1 MDDIIIRKAVQ
12 EDCAP
17 ILELIKELADYEN
30 ALHEVT
36 LPLDQ
41 FIEDGF
47 GKSPV
52 WGAFIAEYNGGII
65 GISLYYD
72 RYSTWKGRRLYL
84 EDLVVT
90 EKWRGKQIGKKLF
103 EATMEYGK
111 SCQYTGMVF
120 QVLNWN
126 EPAINS
132 TKNTA
137 RNLIMNGLMFP
148 LSSKFNVQGLK
159 FLLFVLKIFK
169 L

>member
-1 MDDIIIRKAVQ
+1 MSEVLIRRAVQ

-17 ILELIKELADYEN
+17 MLELIKELADYEK

-36 LPLDQ
+36 LTLEQ

-52 WGAFIAEYNGGII
+52 WGAFVAEFNGEIV

-90 EKWRGKQIGKKLF
+90 ENLRGKQIGKKLF
-103 EATMEYGK
+103 EATLEHGK
-111 SCQYTGMVF
+111 SNHYSGMVL

-126 EPAINS
+126 EPAINFY
-132 TKNTA
+132 KKY
-137 RNLIMNGLMFP
+137 NLKFDDEW
-148 LSSKFNVQGLK
+148 FNVSIE
-159 FLLFVLKIFK
+159 F
-169 L
+169 

>member
-1 MDDIIIRKAVQ
+1 MDEVLIRKAVP
-12 EDCAP
+12 EDCAAM
-17 ILELIKELADYEN
+17 LELIKELADYEK

-36 LPLDQ
+36 LTLED

-52 WGAFIAEYNGGII
+52 WGAFVAELDGKIV

-90 EKWRGKQIGKKLF
+90 EKLRGKQIGKKLF
-103 EATMEYGK
+103 EATLEYGK
-111 SCQYTGMVF
+111 SNHYSGMVF

-126 EPAINS
+126 ESAINFYKKYS
-132 TKNTA
+132 
-137 RNLIMNGLMFP
+137 P
-148 LSSKFNVQGLK
+148 KFDDEWLNVSIG
-159 FLLFVLKIFK
+159 FK
-169 L
+169 

>member
-1 MDDIIIRKAVQ
+1 MEEVIIRKAVQ
-12 EDCAP
+12 EDCGP
-17 ILELIKELADYEN
+17 MLELIKELADYEK

-36 LPLDQ
+36 LTLDQ

-52 WGAFIAEYNGGII
+52 WGAFVAEYKAEII
-65 GISLYYD
+65 GISLFYD

-90 EKWRGKQIGKKLF
+90 EKYRGKQVGKKLF

-111 SCQYTGMVF
+111 SEQYSGMVF

-126 EPAINS
+126 EPAIS
-132 TKNTA
+132 FYKKYSPK
-137 RNLIMNGLMFP
+137 FDDEW
-148 LSSKFNVQGLK
+148 FNVSIE
-159 FLLFVLKIFK
+159 FN
-169 L
+169 

>member
-1 MDDIIIRKAVQ
+1 MDVVTIRKAVR

-17 ILELIKELADYEN
+17 MLELIKELAEYEK

-36 LPLDQ
+36 LTLEQ

-47 GKSPV
+47 GKATV
-52 WGAFIAEYNGGII
+52 WGAFVAEADRKIV
-65 GISLYYD
+65 GISLYYE

-90 EKWRGKQIGKKLF
+90 EAMRGKQIGRKLF

-111 SCQYTGMVF
+111 SGNYSGMVF

-126 EPAINS
+126 EPAINFYKKYS
-132 TKNTA
+132 AK
-137 RNLIMNGLMFP
+137 FDDEW
-148 LSSKFNVQGLK
+148 FNVS
-159 FLLFVLKIFK
+159 IEFK
-169 L
+169 V

>member
-1 MDDIIIRKAVQ
+1 MSDVIIRKAVQ

-17 ILELIKELADYEN
+17 MLELIKELADYEK

-36 LPLDQ
+36 LTLEQ

-47 GKSPV
+47 GSSPV
-52 WGAFIAEYNGGII
+52 WGAFVAEYNGEIV

-90 EKWRGKQIGKKLF
+90 EKLRGQQIGKKLF
-103 EATMEYGK
+103 EATMEHGK
-111 SCQYTGMVF
+111 SNHYNGMVF

-126 EPAINS
+126 KPAINFYKKYS
-132 TKNTA
+132 
-137 RNLIMNGLMFP
+137 P
-148 LSSKFNVQGLK
+148 KFDDEWLNVS
-159 FLLFVLKIFK
+159 IEFK
-169 L
+169 

>member
-1 MDDIIIRKAVQ
+1 MEEIIIRKAVQ

-17 ILELIKELADYEN
+17 MLELIKELADYEK

-36 LPLDQ
+36 LTLEQ
-41 FIEDGF
+41 FTEDGF

-52 WGAFIAEYNGGII
+52 WGAFVAEFEGQIV

-90 EKWRGKQIGKKLF
+90 EKLRGKQIGKKLF
-103 EATMEYGK
+103 EATLEHGR
-111 SCQYTGMVF
+111 SNQYSGMVF

-126 EPAINS
+126 EPAINFY
-132 TKNTA
+132 KKYEPK
-137 RNLIMNGLMFP
+137 FDDEW
-148 LSSKFNVQGLK
+148 FNVS
-159 FLLFVLKIFK
+159 IEFK
-169 L
+169 

>member
-1 MDDIIIRKAVQ
+1 MSEVVIRKAVQ

-17 ILELIKELADYEN
+17 MLELIKELADYEK

-36 LPLDQ
+36 LTLDQ

-52 WGAFIAEYNGGII
+52 WGAFVAEFNGKIV

-72 RYSTWKGRRLYL
+72 RYSTWKGKRLYL

-90 EKWRGKQIGKKLF
+90 ENLRGKQIGKKLF

-111 SCQYTGMVF
+111 SNQYSGMVF

-126 EPAINS
+126 EPAINFYKKYS
-132 TKNTA
+132 
-137 RNLIMNGLMFP
+137 P
-148 LSSKFNVQGLK
+148 KFDDEWLNVS
-159 FLLFVLKIFK
+159 IEFK
-169 L
+169 

>member
-1 MDDIIIRKAVQ
+1 MDDVTIRKAVR

-17 ILELIKELADYEN
+17 MLELIKELAEYEK

-36 LPLDQ
+36 LTLEQ
-41 FIEDGF
+41 FSEDGF
-47 GKSPV
+47 GNNPV
-52 WGAFIAEYNGGII
+52 WGAFVAEIGGKIL

-90 EKWRGKQIGKKLF
+90 EEMRGKQIGRKLF

-111 SCQYTGMVF
+111 TGNYTGMVF

-126 EPAINS
+126 EPAINFYKKYS
-132 TKNTA
+132 
-137 RNLIMNGLMFP
+137 P
-148 LSSKFNVQGLK
+148 KFDEEWLNVS
-159 FLLFVLKIFK
+159 IEFK
-169 L
+169 V